1 MNIVIVFEGRCYVF
15 PVFGDCCEK
24 CGCYKS
30 YHSIQSH
37 YRYVDKSEKYKVD
50 NSYQIRQIRE
60 NFYRERNLMYEEY
73 NRKISQKR
81 IKENELN
88 NLNGQKTILNNKKNE
103 YINEKKAIDG
113 NIDKMN
119 KELTLTMLEFKK
131 IYQNIKDVSMNFNH
145 IQIENQYIESLI
157 NISDEIGDKTEQ
169 IKKLKESKKYN
180 EIIEDIQKISIEE
193 LNKLGVDY
201 LFENKII
208 KM

>member
-1 MNIVIVFEGRCYVF
+1 MYFQFLEIAVKNVDVTKI
-15 PVFGDCCEK
+15 
-24 CGCYKS
+24 

-50 NSYQIRQIRE
+50 NSYQIRRIRE
-60 NFYRERNLMYEEY
+60 NFYRERNIMYEEY

-119 KELTLTMLEFKK
+119 KELTLTMLELKK
-131 IYQNIKDVSMNFNH
+131 IYQKIKDVSMNFNH

-180 EIIEDIQKISIEE
+180 EIIEDIQKISVEE

-201 LFENKII
+201 LIETKII